1 MSAINYTSRFQ
12 KAVFCEEDIR
22 NSAARAMLFV
32 NFEHRA
38 GGEPVFRSTK
48 VNVRKNLRAKR
59 FLAARRKQETLR
71 RLRCALFHGARKGA
85 HRKLVPL
92 KRRLELAARR
102 GIKVAARNSISDR
115 VVWGR

>member
-22 NSAARAMLFV
+22 NTAARAMLFV
-32 NFEHRA
+32 NFEYKA

-48 VNVRKNLRAKR
+48 VNVLKNLRAKR
-59 FLAARRKQETLR
+59 FLAQCRAQETRRRVRVQRRTGARRS
-71 RLRCALFHGARKGA
+71 
-85 HRKLVPL
+85 VPL
-92 KRRLELAARR
+92 KTRLEVAARR
-102 GIKVAARNSISDR
+102 GINVAKRNSISDR

>member
-22 NSAARAMLFV
+22 NAAARAMLFV
-32 NFEHRA
+32 NFEYKA

-48 VNVRKNLRAKR
+48 VNVLKNLRAKR
-59 FLAARRKQETLR
+59 FLAACRRQETLR
-71 RLRCALFHGARKGA
+71 RIKVQRSTGAR
-85 HRKLVPL
+85 RSVPL
-92 KRRLELAARR
+92 KTRLEMAARR
-102 GIKVAARNSISDR
+102 GINVAKRNSTSDR

>member
-1 MSAINYTSRFQ
+1 MSAINYTSRFE

-32 NFEHRA
+32 NFEYKA

-59 FLAARRKQETLR
+59 FLAERRKQETLR
-71 RLRCALFHGARKGA
+71 RIKAQRRAGAR
-85 HRKLVPL
+85 RSVPL
-92 KRRLELAARR
+92 KTRLELAARR
-102 GIKVAARNSISDR
+102 GIEVASRNSTSDR